1 MATGKFITLEGT
13 EGVGKSTN
21 LEYVTD
27 LLRAK
32 NIEVVLTR
40 EPGGTPIAELIREL
54 LLAKHDEKMCD
65 LSELLL
71 VFAAR
76 AQHLDK
82 IILPALRRGAWVL
95 SDRFTDATY
104 AYQGYGRGLS
114 INVIQQLETLVQG
127 SLRPDLTILLDIDV
141 ETGLQR
147 AKNRSEPDRIELEK
161 REFFEA
167 VRKGYLELAEKNS
180 ERYMLIDASKELAE
194 VQKSIH
200 QKLTTYLELNNLGFG

>member
-1 MATGKFITLEGT
+1 MKNGRFITLEGT

-21 LEYVTD
+21 LQYVTEC
-27 LLRAK
+27 LRKK
-32 NIEVVLTR
+32 NIDVVLTR

-54 LLAKHDEKMCD
+54 ILAKHDEKMCD
-65 LSELLL
+65 MSELLL

-76 AQHLDK
+76 AQHLNQV
-82 IILPALRRGAWVL
+82 ILPALQRGAWVL

-114 INVIQQLETLVQG
+114 MDVIQQLENLVQNTI
-127 SLRPDLTILLDIDV
+127 RPDLTILLDIDV

-147 AKNRSEPDRIELEK
+147 ASERSEPDRIELEE
-161 REFFEA
+161 RQFFEA
-167 VRKGYLELAEKNS
+167 VRHGYLELAKKNPK
-180 ERYMLIDASKELAE
+180 RYVIIDASKELVE

-200 QKLTTYLELNNLGFG
+200 EKLVSFVDRSQQ

>member
-1 MATGKFITLEGT
+1 MVTGKFITLEGT

-54 LLAKHDEKMCD
+54 LLAKHEEKMCD

-76 AQHLDK
+76 AQHLDQV
-82 IILPALRRGAWVL
+82 ILPALRRGAWVL

-114 INVIQQLETLVQG
+114 IKVIQQLETLVQE

-161 REFFEA
+161 RQFFEA
-167 VRKGYLELAEKNS
+167 VREGYLELAKKNS

>member
-21 LEYVTD
+21 LEYVND
-27 LLRAK
+27 FLRSK

-54 LLAKHDEKMCD
+54 LLAKHEEAMCD
-65 LSELLL
+65 MSELLL

-76 AQHLDK
+76 AQHLNRV
-82 IILPALRRGAWVL
+82 IIPALQRGAWVL

-114 INVIQQLETLVQG
+114 INVIQQLETLVQD

-161 REFFEA
+161 QQFFEA
-167 VRKGYLELAEKNS
+167 VRKGYLALAKKNP
-180 ERYMLIDASKELAE
+180 ERYALIDASKELAE

-200 QKLTTYLELNNLGFG
+200 QKLTTYLELNTI

>member
-1 MATGKFITLEGT
+1 MVTGKFITLEGT

-21 LEYVTD
+21 LEYVTG

-40 EPGGTPIAELIREL
+40 EPGGTPIAEQIREL
-54 LLAKHDEKMCD
+54 LLAKHEEKMCD

-76 AQHLDK
+76 AQHLDQ

-114 INVIQQLETLVQG
+114 IKVIQQLETLVQE

-161 REFFEA
+161 RQFFEA
-167 VRKGYLELAEKNS
+167 VREGYLELAKKNS
-180 ERYMLIDASKELAE
+180 ERYMLIDASKELSE

-200 QKLTTYLELNNLGFG
+200 QKLTTYLELNNLGFE